1 MLKAPASVNT
11 LMTLDQILPPERT
24 LFDVTGGSKKRVLEF
39 FSTFIAQ
46 NTPSLDS
53 QEVFSRL
60 IGRERLG
67 STGVGNGVAIPHAR
81 SPHCRQPM
89 ASFLR
94 LAEPVDFDAIDGEPV
109 DLVFVLL
116 VPEAAEDAHLAL
128 LAQVAELLNSAD
140 TRTALR
146 NAESQHQLYDTM
158 VNAIH
163 HLSAQA

>member
-1 MLKAPASVNT
+1 MN
-11 LMTLDQILPPERT
+11 LDTILPPERT
-24 LFDVTGGSKKRVLEF
+24 LFAVPGGSKKRVLEF

-67 STGVGNGVAIPHAR
+67 STGIGQGVAIPHAR
-81 SPHCRQPM
+81 SPHCKEPI
-89 ASFLR
+89 ASFLK
-94 LAEPVDFDAIDGEPV
+94 LVEPVDFDAVDGEPV

-116 VPEAAEDAHLAL
+116 VPEEADDAHLAL
-128 LAQVAELLNSAD
+128 LGQVAGIMNDAP

-146 NAESQHQLYDTM
+146 RAESQQELHNLLID
-158 VNAIH
+158 AIRRS
-163 HLSAQA
+163 SAEPG